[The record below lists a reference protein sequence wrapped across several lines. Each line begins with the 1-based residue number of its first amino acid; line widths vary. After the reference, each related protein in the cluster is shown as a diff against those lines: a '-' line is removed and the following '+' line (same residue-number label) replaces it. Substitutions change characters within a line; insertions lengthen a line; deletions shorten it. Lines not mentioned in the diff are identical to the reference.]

1 MFDLPKPL
9 SGEPEE
15 QVAQIRKYLFQ
26 LIEKLNELELKVST
40 IEDILNQL

>member
-15 QVAQIRKYLFQ
+15 QAAQIRKYLFQ